1 MVAVV
6 DCLLIAVVGADVVVA
21 AAAFVSW
28 VCFFAQLVPP
38 GLQLVEFDVVDSE
51 YSESGEERKSTF

>member
-6 DCLLIAVVGADVVVA
+6 DCLLIAVVGADDVVVA

-28 VCFFAQLVPP
+28 VCFFAQLVP
-38 GLQLVEFDVVDSE
+38 GLQLVELDAIDLE
-51 YSESGEERKSTF
+51 YSESIKKK